1 MGRGFRVL
9 TSGLLAVVFAALA
22 VPAGFNLAQAIE
34 WPQPEP
40 VISTP
45 AAQLPPTTLTED
57 PLATGPSGTA
67 PLPDPA
73 TLKPALDKALAFDGA
88 GSFTGTVTDAAS
100 GEVLYTK
107 AATEPVIPASNLK
120 TLTAVAALESLGA
133 DRRLSTTVKRG
144 SNPGVLY
151 LVGGGDTLLGAG
163 KSRPGAVLGE
173 AGLAT
178 LAEQA
183 AGKLAASGYTGELTV
198 VVDDS
203 LYSGPTISAA
213 WDPGDVKNGEIAPV
227 YPMALNAGRDQ
238 ADGGGELVADAAGL
252 AGATFRD
259 ALAQALAGK
268 GLTVAATVGRD
279 AAPADGTVLAEVRSA
294 PVADQVAYM
303 MQHSDNYVAEVL
315 ARNTAVA
322 VGKPGSFGG
331 GTEAVREAAERLGIP
346 VAGMVLADASGL
358 SMKNRVSP
366 AQLAA
371 AVSLIATA
379 EDPDLRAG
387 IGSLPIA
394 GLTGTLSGR
403 YLQAN
408 AGGAGLVRAK
418 TGTLNSVTSLSG
430 YVASADGRLLIFA
443 FVANGL
449 NGSIDAARTA
459 ADRAATVLAGCGCR

>member
-45 AAQLPPTTLTED
+45 AAQLPPTTLAED
-57 PLATGPSGTA
+57 PLAAGPSGTA
-67 PLPDPA
+67 LLPDPA

-88 GSFTGTVTDAAS
+88 GNFTGTVTDAAS
-100 GEVLYTK
+100 GEVLYNK

-163 KSRPGAVLGE
+163 ESRPGAVLGE

-183 AGKLAASGYTGELTV
+183 AGKLSASGYTGELTV

-203 LYSGPTISAA
+203 LYSGPTISPA

-227 YPMALNAGRDQ
+227 YPLALNAGRDQ

-252 AGATFRD
+252 AGAAFRD

-268 GLTVAATVGRD
+268 DLTVAATVGRD
-279 AAPADGTVLAEVRSA
+279 AAPADGTVLAEVQSA

-303 MQHSDNYVAEVL
+303 MQHSDNYLAEVL

-331 GTEAVREAAERLGIP
+331 GTEAVREAAERLDIP

-371 AVSLIATA
+371 AVTLIATA

>member
-34 WPQPEP
+34 WPEPEP

-45 AAQLPPTTLTED
+45 AAQLPPTELD
-57 PLATGPSGTA
+57 PPPAGPSGTA

-73 TLKPALDKALAFDGA
+73 ALKPALDKALAFDGA
-88 GSFTGTVTDAAS
+88 GSFWGTVTDATS
-100 GEVLYTK
+100 GEVLYNK
-107 AATEPVIPASNLK
+107 GAADPVIPASNLK

-133 DRRLSTTVKRG
+133 DRRLSTTIKRG

-151 LVGGGDTLLGAG
+151 LVGGGDALLGAG
-163 KSRPGAVLGE
+163 ESRPGAVWGE

-178 LAEQA
+178 LATQA
-183 AGKLAASGYTGELTV
+183 AGKLAASDYTGELTV

-203 LYSGPTISAA
+203 LYSGPAISAA

-227 YPMALNAGRDQ
+227 YPLALYAGRDQ
-238 ADGGGELVADAAGL
+238 ADGGGDLVTDAASL
-252 AGATFRD
+252 AGAAFRD
-259 ALAQALAGK
+259 ALAQAVAGK
-268 GLTVAATVGRD
+268 DFTVAAKVGRD
-279 AAPADGTVLAEVRSA
+279 AAPADGTVLAEVQSA

-303 MQHSDNYVAEVL
+303 MQNSDNYVAEVL

-322 VGKPGSFGG
+322 MGKPGSFGG

-346 VAGMVLADASGL
+346 VEGMVLADGSGL

-371 AVSLIATA
+371 AVRLIATA
-379 EDPDLRAG
+379 QDADLRAG

-403 YLQAN
+403 YVEAN

-430 YVASADGRLLIFA
+430 YVASADGRLLVFA